1 MTGIVAVRKC
11 GIEIFFQ
18 KGRGIQFL
26 KGKGVGRILQS
37 EQLVHI
43 PDQMFQCPSPVI
55 DQGEGT
61 FDILCRQRLS
71 GSKIIHGTADGSEG
85 SPQIMGEV
93 GQHFRTFLLQV
104 LQGAI
109 AGI

>member
-61 FDILCRQRLS
+61 FDC
-71 GSKIIHGTADGSEG
+71 
-85 SPQIMGEV
+85 
-93 GQHFRTFLLQV
+93 
-104 LQGAI
+104 
-109 AGI
+109 